1 MCLLQ
6 TWSEAGRMG
15 NIGTNLITWALVSF
29 EAYDGRTHICVLWR
43 LPLLS
48 LLVQLSLR

>member
-1 MCLLQ
+1 MHELAVLPQ

-29 EAYDGRTHICVLWR
+29 KAYNH
-43 LPLLS
+43 PYHH
-48 LLVQLSLR
+48 